1 MKKAIT
7 ILIVVLFLIT
17 NIKAQT
23 LTINNVPYGL
33 EIIEGTNFDFP
44 DTLQKCQITVT
55 KTGSDYVLKGE
66 KSVDNSTEVTNGN
79 NTVTIHNSSNV
90 RNTKFS
96 QTNNG
101 VKTKTSCN
109 NTTPRLKI
117 IIPAGVN
124 LVIDV
129 MSDVNITA
137 SLNTLQLKCSGEN
150 DVVIT
155 KVNDIDIM
163 NILGDND
170 IIIKECKAINI
181 LNVSGTSNVT
191 INQCEFINI
200 LNASGASNVNIAKN
214 ARIELQMMSGNSDV
228 KRF

>member
-1 MKKAIT
+1 M
-7 ILIVVLFLIT
+7 
-17 NIKAQT
+17 
-23 LTINNVPYGL
+23 
-33 EIIEGTNFDFP
+33 
-44 DTLQKCQITVT
+44 T

-66 KSVDNSTEVTNGN
+66 KSVDNSTKVTDGN
-79 NTVTIHNSSNV
+79 STVTIHNSSNAKI
-90 RNTKFS
+90 NKIF

-101 VKTKTSCN
+101 VPTD
-109 NTTPRLKI
+109 TTPKLKI
-117 IIPAGVN
+117 IIPAGIN

-137 SLNTLQLKCSGEN
+137 SLNTLQLKCSGAN